1 MSKTA
6 LDAAADF
13 LEFDAA
19 RHEHGHDG
27 CGLDKCRI
35 GAVLITRREVATLLR
50 AKAIEQ
56 RIDEATAALQ
66 KS

>member
-1 MSKTA
+1 MSQTA
-6 LDAAADF
+6 LDAAAAF

-19 RHEHGHDG
+19 RHEHGHDS
-27 CGLDKCRI
+27 CGLDKCRV
-35 GAVLITRREVATLLR
+35 GPLMVTRREVATLLR

-56 RIDEATAALQ
+56 RIEEASAAQ